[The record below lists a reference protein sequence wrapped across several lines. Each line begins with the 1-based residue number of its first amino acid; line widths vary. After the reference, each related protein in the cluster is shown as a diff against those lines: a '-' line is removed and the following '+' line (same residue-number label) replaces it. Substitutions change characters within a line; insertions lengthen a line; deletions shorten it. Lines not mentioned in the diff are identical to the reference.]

1 MPLSEIEYAERSSRA
16 RAAIMALL
24 AAVTAFNSTLGLQ
37 SPVNDAAS
45 FRGGAWL
52 LTVALGLVILS
63 TGGGLMLS
71 RRLRE
76 LMNDER
82 TRHNRSRAFAAGFF
96 VAMVTALALY
106 ALSWSIPVEL
116 RAGLRLVT
124 GLGLAAALARYALLE
139 WL

>member
-1 MPLSEIEYAERSSRA
+1 MPLTDIENAERSAHA
-16 RAAIMALL
+16 RASIMALL
-24 AAVTAFNSTLGLQ
+24 AAVVAYNSTLGLQ
-37 SPVNDAAS
+37 SAVNDAAS

-82 TRHNRSRAFAAGFF
+82 TRHNRSRAFATGFF
-96 VAMVTALALY
+96 VAMLAALALY
-106 ALSWSIPVEL
+106 ALSWSTPVEL

-124 GLGLAAALARYALLE
+124 GVALAAALARNALLE

>member
-1 MPLSEIEYAERSSRA
+1 MPLSEIEYAERSSRS
-16 RAAIMALL
+16 RAIIMALL

-37 SPVNDAAS
+37 SAVNDEAS

-71 RRLRE
+71 RRLRA

-96 VAMVTALALY
+96 VAMLAALALY
-106 ALSWSIPVEL
+106 GLSWSIPVEL

-124 GLGLAAALARYALLE
+124 GLALAAALARNALLE

>member
-1 MPLSEIEYAERSSRA
+1 MPLSEIEYAERSSRS
-16 RAAIMALL
+16 RAIIMALL

-37 SPVNDAAS
+37 SAVNDEAS

-71 RRLRE
+71 RRLRA

-82 TRHNRSRAFAAGFF
+82 TRHNRGRAFAAGFF
-96 VAMVTALALY
+96 VAMLAALALY
-106 ALSWSIPVEL
+106 ALSWSMPVEL